1 MDHLTKDFQLNFFD
15 IRWSQILDIFHI
27 IFLVLNIMNR
37 IIYWVFTL
45 WSSEQ
50 TTHCGT
56 STCTATKAI
65 QSYMIEKKSAG
76 DWGWFGSIFALPPTP
91 IQTCQNNTSHNLGIV
106 VYVICQ
112 YMSVVMHLIWRE
124 RNRRFRN

>member
-27 IFLVLNIMNR
+27 IFLVLNIMNS
-37 IIYWVFTL
+37 IVYWVFTL

-56 STCTATKAI
+56 SPCTATKAI
-65 QSYMIEKKSAG
+65 QSYMIEKKICRRLRMIWVHFCSSSHSYSNLSKQYLTQSRNCG
-76 DWGWFGSIFALPPTP
+76 LCYMP
-91 IQTCQNNTSHNLGIV
+91 I
-106 VYVICQ
+106 YVCCHAFNMEGKKQ
-112 YMSVVMHLIWRE
+112 A
-124 RNRRFRN
+124 F